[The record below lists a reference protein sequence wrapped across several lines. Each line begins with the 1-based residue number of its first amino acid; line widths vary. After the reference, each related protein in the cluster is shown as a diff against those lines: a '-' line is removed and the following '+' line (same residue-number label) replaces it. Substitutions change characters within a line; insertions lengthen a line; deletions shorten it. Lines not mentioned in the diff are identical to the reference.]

1 VHVVDNT
8 LKRLFMFFNIE
19 KEDIIGRLREQI
31 ERYYYHVYIGCGAV
45 LRICFHSSRKHRD
58 LQQVAFHKPG

>member
-1 VHVVDNT
+1 VHVVGNT
-8 LKRLFMFFNIE
+8 LESLFMFFNIE

-31 ERYYYHVYIGCGAV
+31 ERYHYYVYIGCGAV
-45 LRICFHSSRKHRD
+45 VRACFHSSRKHRD